1 MSLKLALSDPEVCE
15 ICFNHMTKSFLI
27 YGANG
32 FVGSETARL
41 AVRSGYKP
49 ILAGR
54 NREALKGLANELGME
69 YRVFGLDDPQRL
81 EKELG
86 DVPLVLHCAGPYI
99 FTSKP
104 MVDACLK
111 IGTHYLDIT
120 GAGPAGLPPGT
131 QRTMFEMIPYGF
143 QMRHEGNLVT
153 PSGK

>member
-1 MSLKLALSDPEVCE
+1 
-15 ICFNHMTKSFLI
+15 MTKSFLI

-81 EKELG
+81 EKELS

-111 IGTHYLDIT
+111 TGAHYLDIT
-120 GAGPAGLPPGT
+120 G
-131 QRTMFEMIPYGF
+131 EIPVYKEIAS
-143 QMRHEGNLVT
+143 RDAAYHV
-153 PSGK
+153 